1 MDYLEYLESP
11 SAATAN
17 WIETDWCLTRKAFK
31 FQDVGKSSRSAYD
44 QPNQF
49 KIKIEEESLPYFE
62 NIVFNHGG
70 FMRATLSCKVAKL
83 KKNSS
88 DSGSKKSKKT
98 SDKSKDKSKK
108 SKKSRER
115 RFLGSS
121 DSKSG
126 SSDSKE
132 GKHRRREDSL
142 LQ

>member
-1 MDYLEYLESP
+1 MTRNVFKPKVTQQKSDRFEIEIEY
-11 SAATAN
+11 N
-17 WIETDWCLTRKAFK
+17 
-31 FQDVGKSSRSAYD
+31 
-44 QPNQF
+44 N
-49 KIKIEEESLPYFE
+49 LPYFE

-88 DSGSKKSKKT
+88 DSGSKKSEKN
-98 SDKSKDKSKK
+98 SDKSEDKSKK
-108 SKKSRER
+108 NKKDKNKSRKR

-132 GKHRRREDSL
+132 GKHQRREDSL